1 MTFRLLLR
9 EHPLFFRFWLIFLCI
24 DFGAWFSVVAI
35 YTLLTEFHASALIIA
50 LVAALHWLP
59 GALQA
64 PITGIV
70 IDRVNAKTLMVVLI
84 AIELIT
90 TLGFLAVRDSSLIW
104 LLMVLVFVRMGAAS
118 FFFTT
123 FQALLPQIVGRG
135 EALRRANELTSLTWS
150 LTFILGMALGGL
162 AVAAW
167 GTDIAFLL
175 DAVVIAVGLGILWV
189 LDLPKKSML
198 AVSSAWVLLK
208 EGLAYLRQNRPIVG
222 YILLHSLV
230 GLTSFDALVTL
241 LAQHHYSPMI
251 AIPIAIGMINAMRA
265 LGLFIGPFIFRRFQD
280 ERRLILWLLIG
291 QGAAIFLWAGLQFDF
306 TLSMIGLFFTG
317 LFTTTLWSATYSLIL
332 RHSDEAMTGRVVAY
346 NDMVFLSMNAFT
358 ALFIGVL
365 AGMGVALA
373 VITALIGSFFWIA
386 AALYGAIRRRS

>member
-1 MTFRLLLR
+1 LTFRQLLV
-9 EHPLFFRFWLIFLCI
+9 EHPLFFRFWVMFLFM

-35 YTLLTEFHASALIIA
+35 YTLLTDFEASALVIA

-70 IDRVNAKTLMVVLI
+70 IDRVDAKKLMIGLI
-84 AIELIT
+84 SIELIT
-90 TLGFLAVRDSSLIW
+90 TLGFLGVRDGSLIW
-104 LLMVLVFVRMGAAS
+104 LLMALVFVRMSVVS
-118 FFFTT
+118 FFFTA
-123 FQALLPQIVGRG
+123 FQAMLPKIVGRG

-150 LTFILGMALGGL
+150 LTFILGMALGGVV
-162 AVAAW
+162 VAAW
-167 GTDIAFLL
+167 GTDIAFLI
-175 DAVVIAVGLGILWV
+175 DAAVIAVALGILQA
-189 LDLPKKSML
+189 LNLPKKATL
-198 AVSSAWVLLK
+198 AVASGWTLLK
-208 EGLAYLRQNRPIVG
+208 EGLSYLRANRPIVG

-241 LAQHHYSPMI
+241 LAQHHYSPLI
-251 AIPIAIGMINAMRA
+251 AIPLAIGAINAMRA
-265 LGLFIGPFIFRRFQD
+265 LGLFVGPFIFRHFHD
-280 ERRLILWLLIG
+280 ERQLILWLLIG

-346 NDMVFLSMNAFT
+346 NDMTFLSMNAFT
-358 ALFIGVL
+358 ALLIGVL
-365 AGMGVALA
+365 AGMSVPLA
-373 VITALIGSFFWIA
+373 VITAVIGSFFWVA
-386 AALYGAIRRRS
+386 AAIYLMLRRH